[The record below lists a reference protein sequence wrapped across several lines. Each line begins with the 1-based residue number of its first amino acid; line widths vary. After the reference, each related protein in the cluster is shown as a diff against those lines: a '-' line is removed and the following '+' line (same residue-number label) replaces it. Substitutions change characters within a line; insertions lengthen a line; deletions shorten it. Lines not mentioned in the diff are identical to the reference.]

1 MDAMRRMRAFS
12 AVQSGEMELQSG
24 RFDKE
29 MLAVPLEKSVA
40 EVRAALREKVQGEP
54 DAMLLDVRE
63 QDEFAFCRIEG
74 AVLIPLSEMKFS
86 ASPVLPK
93 TLRLAPRK
101 PTPPAPRCAAP
112 DPSGGAQ
119 GWTRCQPTG
128 KSLCTATTA
137 CGACRRTPGTRN
149 APVSLGSRRSN

>member
-74 AVLIPLSEMKFS
+74 SVLIPLSEMKFS
-86 ASPVLPK
+86 ASPVLPEN
-93 TLRLAPRK
+93 
-101 PTPPAPRCAAP
+101 PAPRTSQTNPSCAAL
-112 DPSGGAQ
+112 
-119 GWTRCQPTG
+119 R
-128 KSLCTATTA
+128 
-137 CGACRRTPGTRN
+137 
-149 APVSLGSRRSN
+149 GS

>member
-40 EVRAALREKVQGEP
+40 EVRAALREKVQGE
-54 DAMLLDVRE
+54 

-74 AVLIPLSEMKFS
+74 SVLIPLSEMKFS
-86 ASPVLPK
+86 ASPVLPEN
-93 TLRLAPRK
+93 
-101 PTPPAPRCAAP
+101 PAPRTSQTNPSCAAP
-112 DPSGGAQ
+112 
-119 GWTRCQPTG
+119 R
-128 KSLCTATTA
+128 
-137 CGACRRTPGTRN
+137 
-149 APVSLGSRRSN
+149 GS